1 VTASGT
7 APLSYQWTKNGAP
20 IGGATAATYTT
31 PATTSVDQGEQFSVT
46 VSNAAGNATSNS
58 ATLTVYVPYNFTIQ
72 VPSTIAAG
80 SGTLTVT
87 GKIGG
92 INHSAQITVNAN

>member
-1 VTASGT
+1 MH
-7 APLSYQWTKNGAP
+7 
-20 IGGATAATYTT
+20 TT
-31 PATTSVDQGEQFSVT
+31 PATTSGDQGEQFSVT
-46 VSNAAGNATSNS
+46 VSNGAGNATSSS
-58 ATLTVYVPYNFTIQ
+58 AVLTVYVPYTLTVQ
-72 VPSTIAAG
+72 VPSTVAAG